1 MKIGDF
7 SGDGQPEAKAARF
20 VAAIFGGEV
29 GFEDATEIFFRDA
42 FSLIDDAN
50 AQPVSGIRLGEA
62 GEMHFDLAIGGGGVD
77 GSGDEIGDEAEDED
91 FVHFDED
98 IFRDDRRDID
108 IFFVFGVCL
117 LGSLIDGLLDDEIE
131 TTEVEIEAEIFGEE
145 EGLTNVSAHGFDIAH
160 GDWKQF

>member
-1 MKIGDF
+1 MEIGNF
-7 SGDGQPEAKAARF
+7 SGDGQAEAKAAGL

-29 GFEDATEIFFRDA
+29 GFEDTGEIFFRDT

-50 AQPVSGIRLGEA
+50 AQPVSRICLGEA
-62 GEMHFDLAIGGGGVD
+62 GEMDFDLAIGGGGID
-77 GSGDEIGDEAEDED
+77 GIGDEIGDEAEDED

-98 IFRDDRRDID
+98 IFGDDRRDID

-131 TTEVEIEAEIFGEE
+131 TAEVEIEAEIFGEE
-145 EGLTNVSAHGFDIAH
+145 EGFTNVSAHGFDSAH
-160 GDWKQF
+160 GDGKQF

>member
-1 MKIGDF
+1 MEIGNF
-7 SGDGQPEAKAARF
+7 SGDGQAEAKAAGL
-20 VAAIFGGEV
+20 VAAIFGGKV
-29 GFEDATEIFFRDA
+29 GFEDTGEIFFRDT

-50 AQPVSGIRLGEA
+50 AQPVSRICLGEA
-62 GEMHFDLAIGGGGVD
+62 GEMHFDLAIGGGGID
-77 GSGDEIGDEAEDED
+77 GIGDEIGDEAEDED

-98 IFRDDRRDID
+98 IFGDDRRDID

-145 EGLTNVSAHGFDIAH
+145 EGFTNVSAHGFDIAH
-160 GDWKQF
+160 GDGKQF

>member
-7 SGDGQPEAKAARF
+7 SGDGQAEAKATGF
-20 VAAIFGGEV
+20 IAAIFGGEV
-29 GFEDATEIFFRDA
+29 GFEDAREIFFRDA

-50 AQPVSGIRLGEA
+50 AQPVSGVCLGEA
-62 GEMHFDLAIGGGGVD
+62 GEMDFDLAIGGGGVD
-77 GSGDEIGDEAEDED
+77 GIGDEIGDEAEDED

-98 IFRDDRRDID
+98 IFRDDRRDMD
-108 IFFVFGVCL
+108 IFFASGVCF
-117 LGSLIDGLLDDEIE
+117 LGSLIDGLFDDEIE
-131 TTEVEIEAEIFGEE
+131 TPDVEIEAEIFGEE